1 MIHGHALGTALLAYV
16 EKQRNTQAS
25 STPSL
30 FLIFQVKLVR
40 KKIAREY
47 SRVSSLLAC
56 LCSKPFL
63 ILCEFDE
70 KVGTRAKTGNGRG
83 GGGERSI
90 FKYTSKTAVSC
101 FTSLPFLTTTAPNIK
116 VEDKN

>member
-1 MIHGHALGTALLAYV
+1 M
-16 EKQRNTQAS
+16 KR
-25 STPSL
+25 
-30 FLIFQVKLVR
+30 VR

-47 SRVSSLLAC
+47 SRVSLLLAR

-70 KVGTRAKTGNGRG
+70 KVGTRAKTGNDRG

-90 FKYTSKTAVSC
+90 Y
-101 FTSLPFLTTTAPNIK
+101 K
-116 VEDKN
+116 VIYLNTLV

>member
-1 MIHGHALGTALLAYV
+1 MIHGHASGTALLAYV
-16 EKQRNTQAS
+16 EKQRNTQAT

-30 FLIFQVKLVR
+30 FLIFQVKRVW
-40 KKIAREY
+40 KKIACEY

-63 ILCEFDE
+63 ILHESDE
-70 KVGTRAKTGNGRG
+70 KVGTRAKTGNDRG

-90 FKYTSKTAVSC
+90 YK
-101 FTSLPFLTTTAPNIK
+101 
-116 VEDKN
+116 